1 MVIYPDIEIKGG
13 SCVTLVRGEM
23 DKPTP
28 LGRSPM
34 DLAKEYVDGGA
45 EWLHVVDLDRVA
57 GDGDDNDSDV
67 SQILGAFSVP
77 VQVGGGIQTMVRA
90 RELAEAGATR
100 LVVGTAAVANPSF
113 LRELVT
119 AFPRR
124 VVVSVDVWKGKV
136 AIHGWRTTTSYDPAQ
151 YIRLL
156 AGLDLAAIILTD
168 IDRDVDLPDS
178 SLALTMQ
185 VAVEAKVP
193 VITSG
198 TIKTL
203 DDISKVR
210 FLPNIDGAVVGRALT
225 SGAFTLAEA
234 LEVARQ

>member
-13 SCVTLVRGEM
+13 TCVTLVRGEM

-28 LGRSPM
+28 LGRSPI
-34 DLAKEYVDGGA
+34 DLAKEYVEGGA

-57 GDGDDNDSDV
+57 GVGDNDRDV
-67 SQILGAFSVP
+67 SQILDTFSIP
-77 VQVGGGIQTMVRA
+77 VQVGGGVQTMARA
-90 RELAEAGATR
+90 RELADAGATR

-113 LRELVT
+113 LRELET

-124 VVVSVDVWKGKV
+124 IVVSVDVWKGRV
-136 AIHGWRTTTSYDPAQ
+136 AIHGWKTITSYEPAQ

-198 TIKTL
+198 TVKTL

-210 FLPNIDGAVVGRALT
+210 FLPNISGAVVGRALT
-225 SGAFTLAEA
+225 SGEFTLAEA